1 MNYPV
6 IIYFNFIFISGNG
19 TKEKFPIDLSKVI
32 IFDLLKIKFFYED
45 SPIVLI
51 NNRCI
56 IQENIEIGNST
67 GFGFKTIN

>member
-1 MNYPV
+1 MNYPI

-19 TKEKFPIDLSKVI
+19 TKEKFPIDLSKAI
-32 IFDLLKIKFFYED
+32 IFDLLKIKFSYED

-56 IQENIEIGNST
+56 FQENIEIGYST